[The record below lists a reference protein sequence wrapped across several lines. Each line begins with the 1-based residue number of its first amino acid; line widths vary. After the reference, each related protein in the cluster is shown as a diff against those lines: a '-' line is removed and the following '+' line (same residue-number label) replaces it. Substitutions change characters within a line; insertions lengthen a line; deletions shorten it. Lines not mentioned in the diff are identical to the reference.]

1 MIIPEKYIQEEERIK
16 LLESYS
22 ILDTLPEADY
32 DDLTLIASQICGTPI
47 ALITFID
54 EERQWFKSH
63 KGLDISETPRDY
75 SFCAYAINDPENIFI
90 IPDARNDIRFHDN
103 PIVAGQPN
111 VIFYAGV
118 PLTNEDG
125 LPLGT
130 ICVIDHK
137 PKILTPAQIRSLKA
151 LSEQTMRLLELR
163 LNKSKLEQTL
173 VRLEKKNEELERFAY
188 IAAHDLKSPLANISG
203 LTDFFIDHYND
214 VIDAE
219 GHEIMNLI
227 KSSSSKLKE
236 MIDSLLAYS
245 KSNVK
250 EKENYTEV
258 PISVLEKELSD
269 LFIFKN
275 NCSITFKSNVKFL
288 YTNKTGIEQILI
300 NLITNAI
307 KYNDK
312 ENVEIVI
319 EIIDDCDYYKIAVS
333 DNGPG
338 ILKEYHNSIFEIFEV
353 VSAVDRYGEKGNGIG
368 LAIVKKIIEGLG
380 GTIHVESDMGKGS
393 TFKFTLARKKEIV
406 F

>member
-1 MIIPEKYIQEEERIK
+1 MIVPEKYIQEEESIK

-32 DDLTLIASQICGTPI
+32 DNLTLIASQICGTPI
-47 ALITFID
+47 ALITFVD

-63 KGLDISETPRDY
+63 AGLDISETPRDY
-75 SFCAYAINDPENIFI
+75 SFCAYAINDPKNVFI

-137 PKILTPAQIRSLKA
+137 PKILTPAQIGSLKA
-151 LSEQTMRLLELR
+151 LSEQTMKLLELR
-163 LNKSKLEQTL
+163 LNKLQ
-173 VRLEKKNEELERFAY
+173 LEKTMEALGKKNLELERFAY

-203 LTDFFIDHYND
+203 LTDFFIDNYNET
-214 VIDAE
+214 IDE
-219 GHEIMNLI
+219 DGKEIINLI
-227 KSSSSKLKE
+227 KSSSAKLRE

-245 KSNVK
+245 KSNVI
-250 EKENYTEV
+250 EKENNTEV
-258 PISVLEKELSD
+258 QIAVLEKELSS

-275 NCSITFKSNVKFL
+275 NCSITFKSNVSSV
-288 YTNKTGIEQILI
+288 YTNKTAIEQILI
-300 NLITNAI
+300 NLVTNAI

-312 ENVEIVI
+312 ENIEIEI
-319 EIIDDCDYYKIAVS
+319 EIIEENDFYKIAVS

-338 ILKEYHNSIFEIFEV
+338 ILKEYHKVIFEIFEV
-353 VSAVDRYGEKGNGIG
+353 ISTVDRYGVKGNGIG
-368 LAIVKKIIEGLG
+368 LATVKKIVEALD
-380 GTIHVESDMGKGS
+380 GTIDIESEMGKGS
-393 TFKFTLARKKEIV
+393 KFKFTLGREKELV
-406 F
+406 V